1 MFFDRNFPRRVDFF
15 NMYLRTF
22 QCFTCMC
29 SVFNFLKTVY
39 FWDLFD
45 ILKLEHIEGLTF
57 CGEKTQENNV
67 REWDSEWPVLISGL
81 QYFQDQSHEQFD
93 MDI

>member
-1 MFFDRNFPRRVDFF
+1 MFFDRNFPRRVDFLI
-15 NMYLRTF
+15 MYLRTF
-22 QCFTCMC
+22 QCFTYMC

-57 CGEKTQENNV
+57 CGGKTQENNV